1 MKQLLTD
8 GKTSYKI
15 ALSAI
20 MVAAALIVSY
30 IEAMIPAVIPIP
42 GVKLGIANIVV
53 VVALYMFGARYALTI
68 NVIRIFI
75 AGFLFSG
82 VFGILYSL
90 AGGLLSFAVMLI
102 VKHFKCFSI
111 VGVSLAG
118 GVFHNLGQLLTAA
131 YLVSNIK
138 VFVYFPVLIFSGLIC
153 GTVIGIVAGILLQR
167 LKKVRIEGV

>member
-1 MKQLLTD
+1 MKQLLKD
-8 GKTSYKI
+8 DKTSYKI

-20 MVAAALIVSY
+20 MVATALIVSY

-53 VVALYMFGARYALTI
+53 VVALYMLGAGYALTI
-68 NVIRIFI
+68 NLIRIFI

-102 VKHFKCFSI
+102 VKQFKCFSI

-153 GTVIGIVAGILLQR
+153 GTVIGIVAGVLLQR
-167 LKKVRIEGV
+167 LEKAHV